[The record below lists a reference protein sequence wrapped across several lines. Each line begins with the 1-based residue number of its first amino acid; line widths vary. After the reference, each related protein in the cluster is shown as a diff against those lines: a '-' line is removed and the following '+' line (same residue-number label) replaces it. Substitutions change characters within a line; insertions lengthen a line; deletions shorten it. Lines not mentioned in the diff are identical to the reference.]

1 MCYANTHFIEIQ
13 KNIRLS
19 FAKYK
24 WNDYLCSAKTFF
36 LVALAS
42 PRYISS
48 GIFYALKCRK
58 TIYITVLYP
67 RMER

>member
-1 MCYANTHFIEIQ
+1 MNSYF
-13 KNIRLS
+13 
-19 FAKYK
+19 
-24 WNDYLCSAKTFF
+24 CSAKTFF

-48 GIFYALKCRK
+48 GIFYALMCRK
-58 TIYITVLYP
+58 TTYITVLYP